1 MQPEAPMPTLA
12 IQLPGNFRLTWNGTL
27 VNSVNSSWLQSLLA
41 YRVLHR
47 DAPQSRQPLAFDF
60 WPDSS
65 EARSHNNLRQLPF
78 ELRRALPYARRFLD
92 GESAT
97 VQWRTN
103 ARFTCDILDFEHT
116 LAKLERTQDV
126 CDALEGAI

>member
-1 MQPEAPMPTLA
+1 MPTLA

-47 DAPQSRQPLAFDF
+47 DAPQSRQPLAFHF
-60 WPDSS
+60 WPDSI
-65 EARSHNNLRQLPF
+65 EAQSHNNLRQLPF
-78 ELRRALPYARRFLD
+78 ELRRAWGNARRFLD
-92 GESAT
+92 GESVT

-103 ARFTCDILDFEHT
+103 ARFTCDILD
-116 LAKLERTQDV
+116 
-126 CDALEGAI
+126 GAI